1 MNTCP
6 TEGSLTAS
14 WPPAAAEGG
23 RRRDEGRDGMDSFQ
37 SYINHGLTASK
48 PDNHLKLQRLK
59 RKGLNPGEI
68 LSQSLIV

>member
-6 TEGSLTAS
+6 TVGSMKVSYL
-14 WPPAAAEGG
+14 PAAAEGG
-23 RRRDEGRDGMDSFQ
+23 QRLDEGRDGMDSFK
-37 SYINHGLTASK
+37 SYINHGLTTSK
-48 PDNHLKLQRLK
+48 PDNHLKLHRLK